1 MAHSTCDFLVSGGAH
16 PDLAKNLANELGVR
30 LIVPEIA
37 KFADGE
43 IYVRVADDVRNASI
57 SILQPTCPPVHDNF
71 VTLALLADAIRN
83 AGAARVTAVT
93 PYLGY
98 ARQDV
103 RHHAGEARSFQLFSQ
118 MLDRA
123 GIDHLIAVDIHS
135 PALESALPMPSTLL
149 NIDQLFGERIR
160 RWGISDAIIV
170 TPDAGGL
177 KRAERIAAV
186 LDASLAAVS
195 KVRPHHDE
203 AKSTHVLGEVRGR
216 RCVLVDDMISTGQT
230 LVSAASALYAAGA
243 KEVHAAFTHAIMAPG
258 TEAKLVSSRIQRFL
272 TTDSVP
278 SSLGTRFELVSI
290 VPLLAAAIRH
300 SANRIDDGDVRAEG
314 GLKRV

>member
-16 PDLAKNLANELGVR
+16 PDLAKNVAKELGVT

-37 KFADGE
+37 AFADGE
-43 IYVRVADDVRNASI
+43 IYVCVADDVRDASVA
-57 SILQPTCPPVHDNF
+57 ILQPTCPPVHDNF
-71 VTLALLADAIRN
+71 VTLALLADAVRN
-83 AGAARVTAVT
+83 AGAARATAVT

-103 RHHAGEARSFQLFSQ
+103 RHHAGEARSFQIFSQ

-135 PALESALPMPSTLL
+135 PVLESALPMTSTLL
-149 NIDQLFGERIR
+149 YVDRLFGECIR
-160 RWGISDAIIV
+160 CWGISDAVIV

-177 KRAERIAAV
+177 KRAERIAAA
-186 LDASLAAVS
+186 LDPPLAAIS
-195 KVRPHHDE
+195 KVRPHPDE
-203 AKSTHVLGEVRGR
+203 AKSKQVLGDVYGR
-216 RCVLVDDMISTGQT
+216 CCILVDDMISTGQT
-230 LVSAASALYAAGA
+230 LISAASALYAARA
-243 KEVHAAFTHAIMAPG
+243 EEVHAAFTHAVMAPG
-258 TEAKLVSSRIQRFL
+258 TEAKLVSSGIQRFL

-290 VPLLAAAIRH
+290 VPLLAAAIR
-300 SANRIDDGDVRAEG
+300 R
-314 GLKRV
+314 